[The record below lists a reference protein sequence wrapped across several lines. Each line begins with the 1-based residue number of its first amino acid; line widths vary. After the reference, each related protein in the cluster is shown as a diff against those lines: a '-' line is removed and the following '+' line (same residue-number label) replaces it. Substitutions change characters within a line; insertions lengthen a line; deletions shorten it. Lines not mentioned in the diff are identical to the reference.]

1 MFSSRYLCLDDGLI
15 KNEHLCIE
23 IKATASDK
31 VVVIQVEQQG
41 TGMLNIMFLIVVL
54 IRIKKLTYMCKGV

>member
-31 VVVIQVEQQG
+31 AVVIQVEQQG
-41 TGMLNIMFLIVVL
+41 TGMLNIMF
-54 IRIKKLTYMCKGV
+54 